1 MVKRRDESRLY
12 GYFFNFES
20 SIFNFQSMCGVL
32 GMIANEPV
40 AQDLYDGLIV
50 LQHRGQDAAGL
61 ATHDGSQIHM
71 KKGNGLVRD
80 VFRTK
85 NMIRLKGNIGIGHVR
100 YPTAGCYTE
109 EEAQPFYVNAPF
121 GIVLGHNGNLTNYN
135 EVKKAVIDKDMRHLN
150 TTSDSELLL
159 NVLAHELIQEKPQG
173 HLTPEQIFN
182 AVTEVYKRIEGGY
195 AVVAMIAGHGLLAF
209 RDPNGIRPLIL
220 GSRKRTGMKMEY
232 MVASESVALQTMGFR
247 VLQDVQ
253 PGEAI
258 FIEQESHKLYSRQCV
273 KADPTPC
280 IFELVYLARPDS
292 LMDGISVYKA
302 RIRMGQKLAKQIKD
316 DKDMPK
322 IDIIVPIPDTSRPM
336 AMAMSEVLKIKY
348 REGFVKNRY
357 IGRTFIMPSQH
368 LRQKSIRYKLNPIPL
383 EFKGKNV
390 LLVDDSIVR
399 GNTSRKIVEMVREAG
414 AKNVYFASAA
424 PPIVN
429 PDVYGI
435 DMPTRHELIANRL
448 TIPEIAK
455 SIGVDKLYYQK
466 IEDLLDSAREGN
478 SRIKNFCW
486 SSMGGPYPAGN
497 ITEEVLQR
505 VEKERFAYQAEGST
519 TDDDQMPLL

>member
-1 MVKRRDESRLY
+1 
-12 GYFFNFES
+12 
-20 SIFNFQSMCGVL
+20 MCGVL
-32 GMIANEPV
+32 GMLANQPV
-40 AQDLYDGLIV
+40 VQDLYDGLIV
-50 LQHRGQDAAGL
+50 LQHRGQDAAGI
-61 ATHDGSQIHM
+61 ATYDGNQIHV

-85 NMIRLKGNIGIGHVR
+85 NIIRLKGNMGVGHVR

-135 EVKKAVIDKDMRHLN
+135 EVKKDVIDKDLRHLN

-159 NVLAHELIQEKPQG
+159 NVLAHEMLQEKAKR

-182 AVTEVYKRIEGGY
+182 AIERVYKRIEGGY
-195 AVVAMIAGHGLLAF
+195 AVMAMIAGHGLVAF
-209 RDPNGIRPLIL
+209 RDPNGIRPLVV
-220 GSRKRTGMKMEY
+220 GTRKKKDKPTEY
-232 MVASESVALQTMGFR
+232 IVASESVAIQTMGFELLR
-247 VLQDVQ
+247 DVQ

-258 FIEQESHKLYSRQCV
+258 FIDEKTHKIHSKQCV
-273 KADPTPC
+273 QATPTPC
-280 IFELVYLARPDS
+280 IFEFIYLARPDS
-292 LMDGISVYKA
+292 LIDGISVYKT
-302 RIRMGQKLAKQIKD
+302 RIRMGQKLAKQIKED
-316 DKDMPK
+316 PK
-322 IDIIVPIPDTSRPM
+322 KPDIDVIIPIPETSRGI
-336 AMAMSEVLKIKY
+336 AMAMSEVLKVRF

-424 PPIVN
+424 PPIVK

-435 DMPTRHELIANRL
+435 DMPTRDELIASKLN
-448 TIPEIAK
+448 INEVAK

-466 IEDLLDSAREGN
+466 IEDLLDCAREGN
-478 SRIKNFCW
+478 KKIKDFCW

-505 VEKERFAYQAEGST
+505 VEEERFAYPPADT
-519 TDDDQMPLL
+519 ATDDNQMELL

>member
-1 MVKRRDESRLY
+1 
-12 GYFFNFES
+12 
-20 SIFNFQSMCGVL
+20 MCGVL
-32 GMIANEPV
+32 GILANHPV
-40 AQDLYDGLIV
+40 VQDLYDGLIV

-61 ATHDGSQIHM
+61 ATYDGNQIHI

-85 NMIRLKGNIGIGHVR
+85 NMIRLKGTMGIGHVR

-135 EVKKAVIDKDMRHLN
+135 QVKKDVVDKDMRHLN

-159 NVLAHELIQEKPQG
+159 NVLAHEMLQEKCKKS
-173 HLTPEQIFN
+173 LTPDQIFS
-182 AVTEVYKRIEGGY
+182 AVKRVYKRVEGGY
-195 AVVAMIAGHGLLAF
+195 AVLAMIAGHGLLAF
-209 RDPNGIRPLIL
+209 RDPNGIRPLVI
-220 GSRKRTGMKMEY
+220 GVNKQPGKKPEY
-232 MVASESVALQTMGFR
+232 MIASESVAIQTMGFELLR
-247 VLQDVQ
+247 DVQ
-253 PGEAI
+253 PGEAVYI
-258 FIEQESHKLYSRQCV
+258 DQKTQKLHTKQCV

-280 IFELVYLARPDS
+280 IFEFVYLARPDS
-292 LMDGISVYKA
+292 LIDGISVYKT
-302 RIRMGQKLAKQIKD
+302 RIRMGQKLAKQIKE
-316 DKDMPK
+316 DKKMPD
-322 IDIIVPIPDTSRPM
+322 IDVVIPIPETSRPI
-336 AMAMSEVLKIKY
+336 ALAMSEVLKVRF

-435 DMPTRHELIANRL
+435 DMPTRKELIANRL
-448 TIPEIAK
+448 SIKQIAK

-466 IEDLLDSAREGN
+466 IEDLLDCAREGN
-478 SRIKNFCW
+478 KKIKNFCW

-505 VEKERFAYQAEGST
+505 VEEERFAYQTSGGA
-519 TDDDQMPLL
+519 TDEDQMSLLYLNC

>member
-1 MVKRRDESRLY
+1 
-12 GYFFNFES
+12 
-20 SIFNFQSMCGVL
+20 
-32 GMIANEPV
+32 MIANQPV
-40 AQDLYDGLIV
+40 VQDLYDGLIV

-61 ATHDGSQIHM
+61 ATYDGNQVHM

-85 NMIRLKGNIGIGHVR
+85 NMIRLQGNMGIGHVR

-121 GIVLGHNGNLTNYN
+121 GIVLGHNGNLTNYATL
-135 EVKKAVIDKDMRHLN
+135 KKEVIDKDLRHLN

-159 NVLAHELIQEKPQG
+159 NVLAHELIQEKADKQ
-173 HLTPEQIFN
+173 LKPEQIFK
-182 AVTEVYKRIEGGY
+182 AVKRVYKRIEGGF
-195 AVVAMIAGHGLLAF
+195 AVMAMIAGHGLLAF
-209 RDPNGIRPLIL
+209 RDPNGIRPLVI
-220 GSRKRTGMKMEY
+220 GSRKVSGKKEEFII
-232 MVASESVALQTMGFR
+232 ASESVAIQTMGYKLLR
-247 VLQDVQ
+247 DVQ
-253 PGEAI
+253 PGEAVYI
-258 FIEQESHKLYSRQCV
+258 DQKTHKLHTMQCA

-280 IFELVYLARPDS
+280 IFEFVYLARPDS
-292 LMDGISVYKA
+292 LIDGISVYKT
-302 RIRMGQKLAKQIKD
+302 RIRMGQKLARLIKPD
-316 DKDMPK
+316 LEKMNLDV
-322 IDIIVPIPDTSRPM
+322 IIPIPETSRPIAM
-336 AMAMSEVLKIKY
+336 AMAEQFKIKY

-414 AKNVYFASAA
+414 AKKVYFASAA

-435 DMPTRHELIANRL
+435 DMPTRKELIANRL
-448 TIPEIAK
+448 STKQIAK
-455 SIGVDKLYYQK
+455 AIGVDGLYYQK
-466 IEDLLDSAREGN
+466 IEDLLDAAREGN
-478 SRIKNFCW
+478 KKIKNFCW

-497 ITEEVLQR
+497 ITEAVLQR
-505 VEKERFAYQAEGST
+505 VEQERFAYQTSGGATDAE
-519 TDDDQMPLL
+519 QIPLL

>member
-1 MVKRRDESRLY
+1 
-12 GYFFNFES
+12 
-20 SIFNFQSMCGVL
+20 MCGVL
-32 GMIANEPV
+32 GILSNDPV

-50 LQHRGQDAAGL
+50 LQHRGQDAAGI
-61 ATHDGSQIHM
+61 ATYEAGRINM

-80 VFRTK
+80 VFHTK
-85 NMIRLKGNIGIGHVR
+85 NMIRLKGNMGIGHVR
-100 YPTAGCYTE
+100 YPTAGCYNE

-121 GIVLGHNGNLTNYN
+121 GIVLGHNGNLTNYSV
-135 EVKKAVIDKDMRHLN
+135 VKKDVVDKDMRHLN
-150 TTSDSELLL
+150 TSSDSELLL
-159 NVLAHELIQEKPQG
+159 NVLAHELIQEKPKG
-173 HLTPEQIFN
+173 HLTPDQIFN
-182 AVTEVYKRIEGGY
+182 GVTRVYGRIEGGY
-195 AVVAMIAGHGLLAF
+195 AVMAMIAGHGLLAF
-209 RDPNGIRPLIL
+209 RDPNGIRPLVM
-220 GSRKRTGMKMEY
+220 GMRKNVGQKPEY
-232 MVASESVALQTMGFR
+232 IFASESVAIQSMGFQLLR
-247 VLQDVQ
+247 DVE

-258 FIEQESHKLYSRQCV
+258 FIDQETHQMHTKQCV
-273 KADPTPC
+273 KGDPTPC
-280 IFELVYLARPDS
+280 IFEFVYLARPDS

-302 RIRMGQKLAKQIKD
+302 RIRMGQKLAKQIKE
-316 DKDMPK
+316 DKHHPK
-322 IDIIVPIPDTSRPM
+322 IDVVIPIPETSRPT
-336 AMAMSEVLKIKY
+336 ALALAETLKIRY

-357 IGRTFIMPSQH
+357 IGRTFIMPSQR

-414 AKNVYFASAA
+414 ANEVYFASAA

-435 DMPTRHELIANRL
+435 DMPTRGELIANRL

-455 SIGVDKLYYQK
+455 SIGVEKLYYQK

-478 SRIKNFCW
+478 KKIKNFCW
-486 SSMGGPYPAGN
+486 ASMGGPYPAGN

-505 VEKERFAYQAEGST
+505 VERERFAYQTSDVT

>member
-1 MVKRRDESRLY
+1 
-12 GYFFNFES
+12 
-20 SIFNFQSMCGVL
+20 
-32 GMIANEPV
+32 MIANQPV
-40 AQDLYDGLIV
+40 VQDLYDGLIV

-61 ATHDGSQIHM
+61 ATYDGNQVHM

-85 NMIRLKGNIGIGHVR
+85 NMIRLQGNMGIGHVR

-121 GIVLGHNGNLTNYN
+121 GIVLGHNGNLTNYATL
-135 EVKKAVIDKDMRHLN
+135 KKEVIDKDLRHLN

-159 NVLAHELIQEKPQG
+159 NVLAHELIQEKADKQ
-173 HLTPEQIFN
+173 LKPEQIFK
-182 AVTEVYKRIEGGY
+182 AVKRVYKRVEGGY
-195 AVVAMIAGHGLLAF
+195 AVMSMIAGHGLLAF
-209 RDPNGIRPLIL
+209 RDPNGIRPLVI
-220 GSRKRTGMKMEY
+220 GSRKASGKKDEFII
-232 MVASESVALQTMGFR
+232 ASESVAIQTMGFKLLR
-247 VLQDVQ
+247 DVQ
-253 PGEAI
+253 PGEAV
-258 FIEQESHKLYSRQCV
+258 FIDQKTHKLHSLQCA

-280 IFELVYLARPDS
+280 IFEFVYLARPDS
-292 LMDGISVYKA
+292 LIDGISVYKT
-302 RIRMGQKLAKQIKD
+302 RIRMGQKLAKLIKPD
-316 DKDMPK
+316 LEKLNLDV
-322 IDIIVPIPDTSRPM
+322 IIPIPETSRPIAM
-336 AMAMSEVLKIKY
+336 AMAEQFKIKY

-414 AKNVYFASAA
+414 AKKVYFASAA

-435 DMPTRHELIANRL
+435 DMPTRKELIANRL
-448 TIPEIAK
+448 STKQIAK
-455 SIGVDKLYYQK
+455 AIGVDGLYYQR
-466 IEDLLDSAREGN
+466 IEDLLDAAREGN
-478 SRIKNFCW
+478 KKIKNFCW
-486 SSMGGPYPAGN
+486 SSMGGPYPAGK
-497 ITEEVLQR
+497 ITEAVLQR
-505 VEKERFAYQAEGST
+505 VEQERFAYQTSGGATDAE
-519 TDDDQMPLL
+519 QMPLL

>member
-1 MVKRRDESRLY
+1 
-12 GYFFNFES
+12 
-20 SIFNFQSMCGVL
+20 MCGVL
-32 GMIANEPV
+32 GILANDPV

-50 LQHRGQDAAGL
+50 LQHRGQDAAGI
-61 ATHDGSQIHM
+61 ATHSGNQIHM

-80 VFRTK
+80 VFHTK

-100 YPTAGCYTE
+100 YPTAGCYNE

-121 GIVLGHNGNLTNYN
+121 GIVLGHNGNLTNYSS
-135 EVKKAVIDKDMRHLN
+135 VKKDVVDKNMRHLN

-159 NVLAHELIQEKPQG
+159 NVLAHELIQEKPKS
-173 HLTPEQIFN
+173 HLTPDQIFN
-182 AVTEVYKRIEGGY
+182 AVKRVYGRIEGGY
-195 AVVAMIAGHGLLAF
+195 AVMAMIAGHGLLAF
-209 RDPNGIRPLIL
+209 RDPNGIRPLVM
-220 GSRKRTGMKMEY
+220 GMRKSVGQKPEY
-232 MVASESVALQTMGFR
+232 IIASESVAIQSMGYELLR
-247 VLQDVQ
+247 DIN

-258 FIEQESHKLYSRQCV
+258 FIDLQNHHLSSRQCV
-273 KADPTPC
+273 KAEPTPC
-280 IFELVYLARPDS
+280 IFEFVYLARPDS

-302 RIRMGQKLAKQIKD
+302 RIRMGQKLAKQIQA
-316 DKDMPK
+316 DKHHPK
-322 IDIIVPIPDTSRPM
+322 IDVVIPIPETSRPT
-336 AMAMSEVLKIKY
+336 ALALAETLKIRY

-357 IGRTFIMPSQH
+357 IGRTFIMPSQQ

-383 EFKGKNV
+383 EFKGKKV

-414 AKNVYFASAA
+414 ANEVYLASAA

-435 DMPTRHELIANRL
+435 DMPTRGELIANRL

-455 SIGVDKLYYQK
+455 SIGVEKLYYQK

-478 SRIKNFCW
+478 KKIKNFCW
-486 SSMGGPYPAGN
+486 ASMGGPYPAGN

-505 VEKERFAYQAEGST
+505 VERERFAYQNSAGA
-519 TDDDQMPLL
+519 TDQDQMPLL